1 MVLIVEKYIYDESN
15 GLWYELQGDYYIPC
29 LTVPVNEQPIGSWGQ
44 RHLRYISQYQKVR
57 HTTLLLTGKLNSYL
71 AELDARAVQM
81 YDSLVTQMAAKEGV
95 TELLKAQDQMTW
107 VQRMN
112 NIRNAAEEIVNTEVI
127 FV

>member
-1 MVLIVEKYIYDESN
+1 MEKYIFDEKN
-15 GLWYELQGDYYIPC
+15 GLWYELNGDYYLPC
-29 LTVPVNEQPIGSWGQ
+29 LTVPEDEQSVGIWGQ

-71 AELDARAVQM
+71 TEVDTHAVQM
-81 YDSLVTQMAAKEGV
+81 LASLVTQMAAKEGI
-95 TELLKAQDQMTW
+95 TECLKATDQMTW

-112 NIRNAAEEIVNTEVI
+112 NIRNRAEEIVRAEVI

>member
-1 MVLIVEKYIYDESN
+1 MPEDEQSV
-15 GLWYELQGDYYIPC
+15 GI
-29 LTVPVNEQPIGSWGQ
+29 WGQ
-44 RHLRYISQYQKVR
+44 RHLRYISRHQKVR

-71 AELDARAVQM
+71 VEVDAHAVQM
-81 YDSLVTQMAAKEGV
+81 LDTLVAQMAAREGV
-95 TELLKAQDQMTW
+95 TEQMKAIDQMVW